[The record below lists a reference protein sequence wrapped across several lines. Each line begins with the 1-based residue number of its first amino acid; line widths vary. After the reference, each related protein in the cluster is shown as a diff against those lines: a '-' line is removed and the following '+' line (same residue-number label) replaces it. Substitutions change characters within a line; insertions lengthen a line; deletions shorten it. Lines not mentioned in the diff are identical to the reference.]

1 MCPSFLNLL
10 YFFSEVLLFSVAYDL
25 HAYSEIRQDGGRT
38 IPHPIGLESS
48 PSSAKF
54 GADSNDGRTRGIF
67 GFWRNEGE
75 VGSRRA
81 KVEWKDT
88 PPKEVANHDYAWWHE
103 KEVSWILICLA
114 PLPLVS
120 EWIC

>member
-1 MCPSFLNLL
+1 MDLWKRGMGRIMLVPKA
-10 YFFSEVLLFSVAYDL
+10 SVAYDL

-103 KEVSWILICLA
+103 KERWGPWNEA
-114 PLPLVS
+114 
-120 EWIC
+120 